1 MRLNGKICFIVLLF
15 ICFFLGS
22 YIYVSS
28 IRNRVFDGVTGDVVE
43 DNSSI
48 IEEPVIES
56 SSAELTIVGDFL
68 YEEPY
73 YDALR
78 NGDDINLYFSR
89 VKDYFLTD
97 DLSIGNMEVVITD
110 GTMELSGVG
119 YSFCAPTFVGDQV
132 IDLDMEVMSTANNH
146 SNDRGLA
153 GRVSTYNYFKNN
165 SDILTVG
172 TYDESR
178 DVSNNIIEKNNIRF
192 GFLSYTYGT
201 NVLVDS
207 SLRYSLG
214 LYRDPDSGVITDLYL
229 DTIKNEVNFLRDKVD
244 VLIVMVHWGDEF
256 TFIPNSEQEFLASY
270 FNSLGVDVVIGNH
283 SHCMQPIKWIHGEHD
298 TLVYYSLGNF
308 VSADHIVDRTGETF
322 TNAYQLGLLSKLTVN
337 KVDGVI
343 SIDNI
348 RTLPIVD
355 YYDKNLRNFMLIPF
369 DEYNSDY
376 EVSHYLYDNNFD
388 RDFIDKTYRDVIDLE
403 FRNSVYQVLI
413 CIFFLIILK
422 LIKIYIFFC

>member
-1 MRLNGKICFIVLLF
+1 MKSIYKFLIVFVIVLLF
-15 ICFFLGS
+15 GFIFLACFGFDFLFNGK
-22 YIYVSS
+22 S
-28 IRNRVFDGVTGDVVE
+28 IDLLFP
-43 DNSSI
+43 S
-48 IEEPVIES
+48 VIKLHEKE
-56 SSAELTIVGDFL
+56 SAELTIVGDFL

-78 NGDDINLYFSR
+78 HGEDNGLYFSR
-89 VKDYFLTD
+89 VKKYFSDD

-153 GRVSTYNYFKNN
+153 GRVSTYNYFKDN

-178 DVSNNIIEKNNIRF
+178 DVTKNVVTKNGIKF

-201 NVLVDS
+201 NVAVSRD
-207 SLRYSLG
+207 LRYSLG
-214 LYRDPDSGVITDLYL
+214 LYRDPDTGTITDEYKEL
-229 DTIKNEVNFLRDKVD
+229 IKNEVNTLRTDVD
-244 VLIVMVHWGDEF
+244 VLIVMVHWGNEF
-256 TFIPNSEQEFLASY
+256 TFTPNYEQENLANY
-270 FNSLGVDVVIGNH
+270 FNELGVDIVIGNH

-308 VSADHIVDRTGETF
+308 VSADHIVDRTGETY

-337 KVDGVI
+337 KVDGVV

-348 RTLPIVD
+348 RTVPIVD
-355 YYDKNLRNFMLIPF
+355 YYDTNLRNFILVPF
-369 DEYNSDY
+369 DEYSSEY
-376 EVSHYLYDNNFD
+376 ETSHYLYKNNFN
-388 RDFIDKTYRDVIDLE
+388 RNFITNTYESVIDLE
-403 FRNSVYQVLI
+403 FRNSVY
-413 CIFFLIILK
+413 
-422 LIKIYIFFC
+422 